1 MASRNRINGASS
13 FSPDLNQLSSK
24 SSSSSRPTALNDIIK
39 SSKNRILQS
48 RLAIQ
53 SKKAGNDTAQKVDAF
68 SSSGNKADLSQTQTS
83 PANQDAQKKIEE
95 LDLKLASINEIN
107 QGQESSEVDSKIADN
122 YKFSKFKFN
131 YYNEQNTGLDLL
143 KSQWQKVNFEGNNEI
158 ATEQISMISKQETM
172 NKDVRVFWSEQEKFW
187 GQLSSKPIPKE
198 NQAKVSVLVDKLAAL
213 ESKIDGSYGDSK
225 LVQSPRKA
233 HEKIILDLRS
243 QIQQL
248 S

>member
-1 MASRNRINGASS
+1 MASRNRINGGSS

-24 SSSSSRPTALNDIIK
+24 SSSSSKPTALNDIIK

-107 QGQESSEVDSKIADN
+107 QGEELSSPDSKIAEN
-122 YKFSKFKFN
+122 FKFSGFKMSF
-131 YYNEQNTGLDLL
+131 YDEQIEAWGNL
-143 KSQWQKVNFEGNNEI
+143 KSQWQNSDLKESKQF
-158 ATEQISMISKQETM
+158 AAEQISQISKQEYW
-172 NKDVRVFWSEQEKFW
+172 NKDAKVFWSEQEKFW